1 MISNLLRIFITK
13 QAINKMQSNGYEQLA
28 EQQSMQEQTITQ
40 ITNRE
45 DAEAYIKQ
53 LKREEQE
60 RIRYCSRPIMAL
72 ERAANMKAFFPII
85 LIIGIIIIIGSIVLA
100 IHGLLDECNR
110 KYLALGISMAI
121 FGVGLLTFFRYAQHY
136 LENTMCLYYADRICI
151 KKYRKK
157 DIIITYD
164 EIKECLVKKKIR
176 IHNGRFE
183 YPYKRGYI
191 HIYTWGN
198 SVKDGF
204 YKFIN
209 DKCGIKMPKIEKK
222 EKDVVRKTG
231 IGWALYAYMGLGCVV
246 ISVILGFI
254 GCTSDYGFH
263 LGAEFWKVY
272 MDYLFSLDN
281 IFGVLAI
288 IFIVPGI
295 ILKFA
300 FYFPARKHFA
310 KYRDIIKVS
319 LF

>member
-13 QAINKMQSNGYEQLA
+13 QAINKMQSKGYEQLA
-28 EQQSMQEQTITQ
+28 EQQSIQELPITQ

-53 LKREEQE
+53 LKQEEQE
-60 RIRYCSRPIMAL
+60 RIRYCSRPIMAI

-85 LIIGIIIIIGSIVLA
+85 LVMGIIIIIGSIVLA
-100 IHGLLDECNR
+100 IHGLLDEYDR
-110 KYLALGISMAI
+110 EYFALGILMI
-121 FGVGLLTFFRYAQHY
+121 MCGVGLLTFFKYAQNY
-136 LENTMCLYYADRICI
+136 LEETMCLYYADRICI
-151 KKYRKK
+151 KRYRKK
-157 DIIITYD
+157 DIIITY
-164 EIKECLVKKKIR
+164 EEVRECLVEKKIR

-183 YPYKRGYI
+183 YPYKGGYI

-198 SVKDGF
+198 SVRDGF

-254 GCTSDYGFH
+254 GCTADYGFYMS
-263 LGAEFWKVY
+263 AEFWNVY
-272 MDYLFSLDN
+272 IDYLFSLDN

-288 IFIVPGI
+288 IFIVSGI

-300 FYFPARKHFA
+300 FYFPARKHF
-310 KYRDIIKVS
+310 KNYKDIKVL